1 MARRLTGAKDVV
13 SLAIAVDS
21 ELSRLDVVAKS
32 GVVSKV
38 RLASTA
44 DSYFYVDNG
53 TLKFFNA
60 TDNTTKTVT
69 VG

>member
-1 MARRLTGAKDVV
+1 MARRLTGIKDVET
-13 SLAIAVDS
+13 LAAATDS
-21 ELSRLDVVAKS
+21 ELSRVELIAKS

-44 DSYFYVDNG
+44 DSYFYVDKG
-53 TLKFFNA
+53 ILKFFNA
-60 TDNTTKTVT
+60 TDGTTTTVT